1 MTSFSY
7 NLYVDWDACVRQVD
21 YPSSYE
27 PPANTEGSDQA
38 AMVEDRP
45 LNARIYEQVWNIHKT
60 VLFGYTTI
68 FLTTAVDAAGGVGL
82 NQIDSA
88 AQQIVLSYANL
99 NFISDKLGSASSFQ
113 AYQNTLTSAVTF
125 LKTDGQVQ
133 ALNDLLQTAFREHC
147 TYDNCLFL
155 LNLECATDIE
165 NIARYLKI
173 HY

>member
-1 MTSFSY
+1 M
-7 NLYVDWDACVRQVD
+7 N

-27 PPANTEGSDQA
+27 PPAKTEGSEQA
-38 AMVEDRP
+38 AAEERP
-45 LNARIYEQVWNIHKT
+45 INARIYEQVWNIHKT

-88 AQQIVLSYANL
+88 AQQIVLSFANL

-113 AYQNTLTSAVTF
+113 AYQNTLTAAVTF
-125 LKTDGQVQ
+125 LKTDSQVQ

-147 TYDNCLFL
+147 TYHDHFILVNI
-155 LNLECATDIE
+155 ECATDIPHCQIPQ
-165 NIARYLKI
+165 NTPSITPLLYLK
-173 HY
+173 YSKRGFCFL